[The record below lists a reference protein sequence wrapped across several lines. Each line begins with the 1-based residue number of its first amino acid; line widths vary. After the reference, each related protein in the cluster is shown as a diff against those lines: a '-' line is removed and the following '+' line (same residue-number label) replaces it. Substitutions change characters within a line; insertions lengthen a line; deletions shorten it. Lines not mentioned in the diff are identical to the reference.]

1 MRGMTPFWLFRN
13 RSHNSYSRKT
23 KWAPTILVVL
33 FFQSW
38 ENTGCQI
45 ASSQSLY
52 LFHLRLG
59 WRKFLQRGTTSIFR
73 VGRSLST
80 KKYTCVAVEHTH
92 FSLQNLLSEAGIFP
106 NFYANQPSH
115 LTQKIASLTCPAPC
129 LNKQARHTPTALSHN
144 FSSHQKPESVIS
156 VAHAEKKIHLL
167 PRHTHL
173 AFATLSPFLRQT
185 ISPAEP
191 KIGVCGN
198 VCARFRAFFLV
209 GEWGKYGRIVISRK
223 NERGKSVW
231 SAYAISP
238 FLLCSGFF
246 SFVRAQAKSKATWV
260 GVGLLLH
267 SWGEIS
273 PSLAAGL

>member
-1 MRGMTPFWLFRN
+1 MPRNSMRGMTPFWLFRN

-156 VAHAEKKIHLL
+156 VL
-167 PRHTHL
+167 PRHTHF

-185 ISPAEP
+185 ISP
-191 KIGVCGN
+191 
-198 VCARFRAFFLV
+198 RRT
-209 GEWGKYGRIVISRK
+209 K
-223 NERGKSVW
+223 NWSVW
-231 SAYAISP
+231 KC
-238 FLLCSGFF
+238 LLPLSGFF
-246 SFVRAQAKSKATWV
+246 LGGFGANT
-260 GVGLLLH
+260 
-267 SWGEIS
+267 
-273 PSLAAGL
+273 AGL